1 MNAIFRLNV
10 NLGETIHTT
19 IFEKNREPRLPVDK
33 IHDTFMY
40 SKQQA
45 NQILTRKRRSNSGMF
60 EEMRA
65 GDAER
70 ECYEEKCNLEEV
82 YEIFD
87 HDKQTTM
94 VSWHIFIV
102 FHRMRDRWR

>member
-1 MNAIFRLNV
+1 
-10 NLGETIHTT
+10 
-19 IFEKNREPRLPVDK
+19 
-33 IHDTFMY
+33 MY
-40 SKQQA
+40 SKEQA
-45 NQILTRKRRSNSGMF
+45 NQILSRKRRSNSGMF

-94 VSWHIFIV
+94 TFWNQTVNQCRYAPQRCQLQKNINKKIKKHTILPKVKLF
-102 FHRMRDRWR
+102 